1 MKKNIFLIFFIFT
14 FSSFSLA
21 QINFDDYFE
30 NKTLRL
36 DFIQAGDANSSNL
49 YFEQM
54 KCEPY
59 WGGNIKNLIDKFNF
73 GEYRFFVY
81 DLNSLKLIYSRG
93 FSTLFQEWQTSDEA
107 KVLSR
112 SFYETIIFPFPK
124 NNVKVEIHRRNRDGN
139 LEKKFELIVNPKD
152 YFIRKESSP
161 KFDFK
166 KVHDS
171 GDPKDKVD
179 VVIIPDGYSKDDM
192 DKFNSDVKRFIG
204 YFFDCSPY
212 KENKNN
218 FNFWTVY
225 AFSQESGT
233 DIPGKLV
240 YKNTVLNTSFYTFN
254 TERYLMT
261 YDVKSVRD
269 IAGIVPYDQIMI
281 LVNSPIYGGG
291 GVFNYY
297 SIVSSDDDYSDY
309 VVCHEF
315 GHAFGDLADE
325 YWTSDVAVND
335 YFNLN
340 VEPVQPNITTLV
352 NFESKWKNLV
362 DKNVPIPTPNEKK
375 YYSKIGA
382 FEGGGYVEKGIYRPC
397 FDCTMKSRSRNNFCP
412 VCKNALNEMIM
423 FYCDK

>member
-1 MKKNIFLIFFIFT
+1 MKKIIFT
-14 FSSFSLA
+14 LFIVFSITTLSFA
-21 QINFDDYFE
+21 QINFDDYFTQ
-30 NKTLRL
+30 KTLRL
-36 DFIQAGDANSSNL
+36 DFIQAGDAGSSTL

-59 WGGNIKNLIDKFNF
+59 WGGNVKNLIDKFNF

-81 DLNSLKLIYSRG
+81 DYTTQKLIYSRG

-107 KVLSR
+107 KTLSR

-124 NNVKVEIHRRNRDGN
+124 KTVKVEIHKRNRDGN
-139 LEKKFELIVNPKD
+139 LEKKFELLVNPKD
-152 YFIRKESSP
+152 YFIREETP
-161 KFDFK
+161 PNFEYK
-166 KVHDS
+166 KVLDN
-171 GDPKDKVD
+171 GEPKSKVD
-179 VVIIPDGYSKDDM
+179 IVIIPDGYTKDEM
-192 DKFNSDVKRFIG
+192 DKFTSDVQRFMG

-218 FNFWTVY
+218 FNIW
-225 AFSQESGT
+225 AINAISLESGP
-233 DIPGKLV
+233 DIPGKLI
-240 YKNTVLNTSFYTFN
+240 YKNTVVSSSFYTFN

-261 YDVKSVRD
+261 YDIKSVRD
-269 IAGIVPYDQIMI
+269 IAGLVPYDQIMI

-297 SIVSSDDDYSDY
+297 SITSVDDSYSDY

-340 VEPVQPNITTLV
+340 VEPIQPNITTLV
-352 NFESKWKNLV
+352 DFSSKWKNLV

-375 YYSKIGA
+375 YYGKVGA

-397 FDCTMKSRSRNNFCP
+397 FDCTMKSRSRDNFCP
-412 VCKNALNEMIM
+412 VCKNTLAEMIK

>member
-1 MKKNIFLIFFIFT
+1 MKKYFLALAFILLY
-14 FSSFSLA
+14 SSFSFA
-21 QINFDDYFE
+21 QVNFDDYFI

-36 DFIQAGDANSSNL
+36 DFIQAGDSKNSTI

-59 WGGNIKNLIDKFNF
+59 WGGNVVNLIDKFNY

-81 DLNSLKLIYSRG
+81 DLNTQQLIYSRG

-124 NNVKVEIHRRNRDGN
+124 KTVRVEIHKRNRDGN
-139 LEKKFELIVNPKD
+139 LEKKYELTVNPMD
-152 YFIRKESSP
+152 YFIREEAP
-161 KFDFK
+161 PNFEYK
-166 KVHDS
+166 KVLDN
-171 GDPKDKVD
+171 GEPKSKVD
-179 VVIIPDGYSKDDM
+179 IVIIPDGYTKDEM
-192 DKFNSDVKRFIG
+192 DKFSADVQRFMG
-204 YFFDCSPY
+204 YFFSCSPY
-212 KENKNN
+212 KENKEN
-218 FNFWTVY
+218 FNVWAVY
-225 AFSQESGT
+225 AISQESGP
-233 DIPGKLV
+233 DIPGKNI
-240 YKNTVLNTSFYTFN
+240 YKNTVVSSSFYTFN

-269 IAGIVPYDQIMI
+269 IAGLVPYDQIMI

-291 GVFNYY
+291 GVYNYY
-297 SIVSSDDDYSDY
+297 SITSTDDSYSDY

-325 YWTSDVAVND
+325 YWTSDVAVTD

-362 DKNVPIPTPNEKK
+362 DKDVPVPTPNDKK
-375 YYSKIGA
+375 YYEKVGA
-382 FEGGGYVEKGIYRPC
+382 FEGGGYVEKGIYRPK
-397 FDCTMKSRSRNNFCP
+397 FDCTMKSRSRDNFCP
-412 VCKNALNEMIM
+412 VCKNALSEMIK
-423 FYCDK
+423 FICDK